1 MKSKMKLF
9 AKFVSDLKSL
19 NFVTIISN
27 FDFVVGLDTSLIFVN
42 YKILFYSSS
51 LSITIISLNTF
62 IGQNIVVLFVDS
74 L

>member
-9 AKFVSDLKSL
+9 AKIVSDLKSL

-62 IGQNIVVLFVDS
+62 KGQNIVVLFVDS

>member
-9 AKFVSDLKSL
+9 AKIVNDLKSL
-19 NFVTIISN
+19 IFITIISN

-62 IGQNIVVLFVDS
+62 KGQNIVVLFVDS

>member
-9 AKFVSDLKSL
+9 AKIVNDLKSL
-19 NFVTIISN
+19 IFITIISN
-27 FDFVVGLDTSLIFVN
+27 FNFVVGLDTSLIFVN

-62 IGQNIVVLFVDS
+62 KGQNIVVLFVDS

>member
-9 AKFVSDLKSL
+9 AKIVSDLKSL

-27 FDFVVGLDTSLIFVN
+27 FDFVVELDTSVILVN

-51 LSITIISLNTF
+51 LSITIISLTTSK
-62 IGQNIVVLFVDS
+62 G
-74 L
+74 

>member
-27 FDFVVGLDTSLIFVN
+27 FDFVAGLDTSLILVN

-51 LSITIISLNTF
+51 LSITIISLTTSK
-62 IGQNIVVLFVDS
+62 G
-74 L
+74 

>member
-9 AKFVSDLKSL
+9 VKIVNGLKPL
-19 NFVTIISN
+19 IYVTKISN
-27 FDFVVGLDTSLIFVN
+27 FNFVVGLDTSLILVN

-51 LSITIISLNTF
+51 RSITIISLTSF
-62 IGQNIVVLFVDS
+62 KGQNIVAFFLES

>member
-9 AKFVSDLKSL
+9 AKIVNDLKSL
-19 NFVTIISN
+19 IFVTIISN

-62 IGQNIVVLFVDS
+62 KGQNIVVLFVDS